1 MGEARCASGGGNGA
15 SMRDCTSCLVRKG
28 SAARRRKKRG
38 DARWARSW
46 RCTRHEHGARGFR
59 AAPFEAGCHRSM
71 LAGIHCFRL
80 VGNLFLG
87 KGRCVWAGRSRAY
100 GSGTLG
106 TVAVELSSICDRIAS
121 KAAKVRLWRGL
132 GVWWD
137 GIGLFL
143 DGSLAAEFRKNP
155 TLVRVSI
162 DSSQNAAG
170 HRSSGVSFIALDAGP
185 SAAAALLR

>member
-1 MGEARCASGGGNGA
+1 
-15 SMRDCTSCLVRKG
+15 
-28 SAARRRKKRG
+28 
-38 DARWARSW
+38 
-46 RCTRHEHGARGFR
+46 
-59 AAPFEAGCHRSM
+59 
-71 LAGIHCFRL
+71 
-80 VGNLFLG
+80 LG
-87 KGRCVWAGRSRAY
+87 KEGVFWAGRSRAY

-143 DGSLAAEFRKNP
+143 DGSLAAERSKKP
-155 TLVRVSI
+155 DTGQSL

-170 HRSSGVSFIALDAGP
+170 HRSSGVSFIVLDAGP